1 VNTLIELP
9 PSAEKLLGK
18 LLRDREAT
26 LSEVEELIGELAG
39 EALNR
44 LAEEGLA
51 KVEGDRVVLTRAGE
65 WLLEE
70 DPLGP
75 PILLSIRS
83 GEVTLH
89 KPLTAQ
95 RKKLEREGARTAQ
108 GYVLK
113 AERPPRREVDLR
125 EQLREAWNLLQQG
138 KTRYA
143 ALKTYQLAKKLK
155 SKALNEAK
163 KNLTKPTPQKTA
175 EILARIQRELSSKNI
190 GKGK

>member
-1 VNTLIELP
+1 MNTLIELP
-9 PSAEKLLGK
+9 PSAEKLLRK
-18 LLRDREAT
+18 LLRDREVT
-26 LSEVEELIGELAG
+26 LSEMEELVGELAG
-39 EALNR
+39 EALGR

-51 KVEGDRVVLTRAGE
+51 RIEGDKAVLTKAGQ
-65 WLLEE
+65 WLLEK

-75 PILLSIRS
+75 PVLLSIKN
-83 GEVTLH
+83 GKITLH

-113 AERPPRREVDLR
+113 AEKPQRRETDLR

-138 KTRYA
+138 RTRYA

-163 KNLTKPTPQKTA
+163 KNLANPTPQKTA
-175 EILARIQRELSSKNI
+175 EILARIQHELSSK
-190 GKGK
+190 KHQ